1 MIVCLYPRIFIFI
14 FRLLDTNV
22 LTGFMIFL
30 FLAAPV
36 PRVRRAWNLMG
47 TSVRNGLRFFLLLWK
62 KYYFM
67 LKLSF
72 LINNLF
78 GNDF

>member
-47 TSVRNGLRFFLLLWK
+47 TSVPNGLRFFLLLWK

>member
-22 LTGFMIFL
+22 LTGFIIFL

>member
-62 KYYFM
+62 KYYFI